1 MSDKSDN
8 LNRGADMSAFEAQ
21 FDGSDNF
28 DTLLKEQK
36 DRDVVAQQYMQT
48 EQEISRMQALFKR
61 SMAEKELSYKSPQD
75 KLRHLKDA
83 YTAALF
89 LETMG
94 LLPSPG
100 ILASLESQMQE
111 MHAVIAR
118 QNKASNAD

>member
-1 MSDKSDN
+1 
-8 LNRGADMSAFEAQ
+8 MSAFEAQ